1 MNLDYLRDPPSLS
14 QVPPAAN
21 RTFILS
27 HLTPFGARLITEV
40 IGCTSANPKAQSTPR
55 VQYYPTQ
62 YGYSPAKASYKF
74 IRMRLNSGILPLVTI
89 RGGFCEGR
97 TDGMCSLT
105 NFMNSQNGLERLA
118 NYDYACFGNY
128 TVTNEPMG
136 IDFDG
141 TIGV

>member
-1 MNLDYLRDPPSLS
+1 
-14 QVPPAAN
+14 
-21 RTFILS
+21 
-27 HLTPFGARLITEV
+27 
-40 IGCTSANPKAQSTPR
+40 
-55 VQYYPTQ
+55 
-62 YGYSPAKASYKF
+62 
-74 IRMRLNSGILPLVTI
+74 MRLNSGILPLVTI